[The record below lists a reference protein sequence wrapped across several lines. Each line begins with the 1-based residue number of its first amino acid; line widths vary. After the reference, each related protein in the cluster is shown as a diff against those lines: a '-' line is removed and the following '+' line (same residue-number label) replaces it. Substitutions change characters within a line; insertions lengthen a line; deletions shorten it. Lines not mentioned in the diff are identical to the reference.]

1 MCQTDE
7 PELLTK
13 RTEAL
18 QAGCV
23 AVFSCLVLLA
33 VIQYRVGSISI
44 EKREW
49 DLQTVTA
56 SDYTLEIE
64 FDDDQVLQMRR
75 DIYNNSFERGK
86 PDGYQMKMWVIKVVE
101 EELNRLS
108 EGQGGKVGDVQFT
121 YYNSWVIEELKLR
134 GEAIKWQDWE

>member
-1 MCQTDE
+1 MFVQYMCQTDE
-7 PELLTK
+7 AELLTK

-23 AVFSCLVLLA
+23 AVFSCLVLLS
-33 VIQYRVGSISI
+33 VIQYRTGSISI

-64 FDDDQVLQMRR
+64 FTDEQVLQIRK
-75 DIYNNSFERGK
+75 DIYANSFEVGK
-86 PDGYQMKMWVIKVVE
+86 PHGYQFKMWVIKIVE
-101 EELNRLS
+101 EELNKLS
-108 EGQGGKVGDVQFT
+108 GG
-121 YYNSWVIEELKLR
+121 
-134 GEAIKWQDWE
+134 